1 MLAVLLNGSAVV
13 ALVGVCI
20 AAAAALGG
28 VFASSAYKNS
38 AEAAKNAAEGWKEE
52 RDAAV
57 AKADRLEGLVTDLQ
71 QKVESLQ
78 VEVDSL
84 RAKDVSKLYDLMNE
98 FHIEMVN
105 GASALQQRDAE
116 LLGLVQKIAEKIA

>member
-28 VFASSAYKNS
+28 VFASSAYKSS

-57 AKADRLEGLVTDLQ
+57 AKADRLESIVSELQ
-71 QKVESLQ
+71 QKVENLQ
-78 VEVDSL
+78 TEVDSL

-98 FHIEMVN
+98 HHLEMVN
-105 GASALQQRDAE
+105 GATALQARDSE
-116 LLGLVQKIAEKIA
+116 LLNLVKKISEKIA